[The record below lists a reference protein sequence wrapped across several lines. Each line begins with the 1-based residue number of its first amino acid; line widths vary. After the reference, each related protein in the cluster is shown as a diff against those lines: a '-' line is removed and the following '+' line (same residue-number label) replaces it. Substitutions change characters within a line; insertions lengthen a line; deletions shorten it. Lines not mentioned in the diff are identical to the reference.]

1 MSRKTP
7 QKRIPLAITA
17 ILAINL
23 SFFTGCTNKHSVGS
37 SSASTV
43 GSSCFAK
50 AMPTAGEGSLA
61 WGPNLQVVR
70 TNSIENC
77 KRYAGRSGGTPN
89 TCKVVEARCKN

>member
-1 MSRKTP
+1 MSKKTP
-7 QKRIPLAITA
+7 QAQKPLAFA
-17 ILAINL
+17 YLLAIGL
-23 SFFTGCTNKHSVGS
+23 SLVTGCTSKHPEVRSPV
-37 SSASTV
+37 ATV

-50 AMPTAGEGSLA
+50 AMPTVGEGSLA

-70 TNSIENC
+70 TNSVENC